1 MFCPKCGK
9 ENNDQA
15 SFCSGCGYSFAI
27 DLAAGSNQK
36 QVAMVPRPKRR
47 RKRYV
52 VASVGLAVAVAAVVI
67 GAGIFFRSN
76 TVDAWLPSRI
86 EMTNSLDGDATTEIY
101 EIEYSKNSV
110 TVNSPTRDD
119 SYTYKFEGDTC
130 TVLDENGEEV
140 WCIQASRDDRGRVTT
155 AQSSVGGFSIDF
167 SFSYDDNSVIREAS
181 LPAPV
186 AMFASVKVLFDE
198 RGFKTGSEFLYADEV
213 KASDG
218 TDLSGT
224 KECNS
229 VKYDYLGADENG
241 AQYKSVLLDDDGDEL
256 ATGSVV
262 VDSNGNQVFQSRYFE
277 RYYWE
282 KRTTYEYVQ
291 GVDQFMV
298 ALFSQGFILG
308 LGTEM

>member
-9 ENNDQA
+9 KNNDQA
-15 SFCSGCGYSFAI
+15 SFCTGCGYSFAI
-27 DLAAGSNQK
+27 DLVAGSNQK
-36 QVAMVPRPKRR
+36 QAAMAPRPKQRR

-52 VASVGLAVAVAAVVI
+52 VASVGLAVAVVSVVI

-119 SYTYKFEGDTC
+119 SYTYEFEGDTC
-130 TVLDENGEEV
+130 TVLDENGEEG

-155 AQSSVGGFSIDF
+155 AQSTEGEVSIDY
-167 SFSYDDNSVIREAS
+167 SYDDNSVIREVS
-181 LPAPV
+181 LPSPGP
-186 AMFASVKVLFDE
+186 MYASFKMLFDE
-198 RGFKTGSEFLYADEV
+198 KGFKTGSEFLYADGV
-213 KASDG
+213 KTGDG
-218 TDLSGT
+218 VDLSGS
-224 KECNS
+224 KGYEL

-241 AQYKSVLLDDDGDEL
+241 TQYKSMLLNDDGDEL
-256 ATGSVV
+256 ATGTVV

-277 RYYWE
+277 HYSRYWE
-282 KRTTYEYVQ
+282 KRTSYEYVQ

-298 ALFSQGFILG
+298 ALFWSGFTLG
-308 LGTEM
+308 VEV